1 MEYSAIEMP
10 REQHP
15 AWRLLRADNAS
26 LVLGFLGRWFVD
38 ENRGATSS
46 SELRAALEDELYE
59 RNDGNPD
66 APPFPKRAQV
76 YLEDWA
82 ATERG
87 WLRSYYPAD
96 SDEVHYEVTSAF
108 EKAYAWVAALR
119 ERDFVG
125 TESRLHTI
133 VELLR

>member
-1 MEYSAIEMP
+1 MP